1 MRKLGWNKRGADDDL
16 WNAITLI
23 AGAAVGI
30 FFVFLIFRF
39 SSTERANLVFF
50 TKDAAMLSD
59 AILSTPQNVEFIYP
73 QQFPNKYAL
82 YQDNAFQVFTSSDVS
97 GLAPYAHYF
106 VPRRG
111 IIADNLPKPLS
122 FIYFLKNA
130 SFITVS
136 NIPWTA
142 VPQVKGGGG
151 EGGAK
156 SSETQQ
162 PLTPEEQAEK
172 ARLEQLYQKYLLSQ
186 SLCFKEQSQC
196 LESIRNNYADACKEF
211 NCLCGTSETTKIS
224 GRCSNEQPYFIV
236 GLNVPKELV
245 K

>member
-1 MRKLGWNKRGADDDL
+1 MRKLGWNKRGADDDM

-39 SSTERANLVFF
+39 SSAERANIVFF

-82 YQDNAFQVFTSSDVS
+82 YKDNAFQVFTSSDVS

-142 VPQVKGGGG
+142 VPQVKGGGIG
-151 EGGAK
+151 SAAEGSTA
-156 SSETQQ
+156 QQ

-172 ARLEQLYQKYLLSQ
+172 ARLEQLYQKFLLSQ
-186 SLCFKEQSQC
+186 ALCFKEQTATLTPS
-196 LESIRNNYADACKEF
+196 
-211 NCLCGTSETTKIS
+211 
-224 GRCSNEQPYFIV
+224 
-236 GLNVPKELV
+236 
-245 K
+245 